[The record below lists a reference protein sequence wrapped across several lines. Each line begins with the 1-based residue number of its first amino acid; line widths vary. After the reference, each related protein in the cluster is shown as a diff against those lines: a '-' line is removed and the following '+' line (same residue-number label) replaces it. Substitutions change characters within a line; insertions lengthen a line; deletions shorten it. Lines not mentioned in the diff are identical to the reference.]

1 MENEIELKI
10 MLKAENVEALA
21 DWFTQQNVLAQ
32 ATDILGNTYFGYAG
46 TVFCPEQDGVTC
58 T

>member
-21 DWFTQQNVLAQ
+21 DWFTQQNVLS
-32 ATDILGNTYFGYAG
+32 
-46 TVFCPEQDGVTC
+46 
-58 T
+58 